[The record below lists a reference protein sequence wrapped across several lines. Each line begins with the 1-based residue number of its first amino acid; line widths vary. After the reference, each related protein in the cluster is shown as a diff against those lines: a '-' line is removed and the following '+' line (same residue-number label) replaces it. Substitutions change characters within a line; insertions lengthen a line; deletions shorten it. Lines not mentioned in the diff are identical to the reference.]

1 MTGSVEE
8 QFIGSEVNCACI
20 VHREKYLGLVEREY
34 HAIEKEIME
43 EELNIGNIDQR
54 VCCTSQECHSSG
66 SR

>member
-43 EELNIGNIDQR
+43 EELNIGNVGR
-54 VCCTSQECHSSG
+54 N
-66 SR
+66 